1 MQRVP
6 RTCGVAPLHGRRL
19 DALRRGSPPLTH
31 THALAPAPPTIPH
44 ALLPSGRGVR
54 LQAQFPNWKKRRL
67 YDVMSICQC
76 LRVVERACKSQFVWR
91 GTTRVQAAVYEFLLR
106 DMAIRPLID
115 GVTELDPDEPA
126 VPVTGLAFLCQ
137 QFVLLLRQRALDGEP
152 ASIGLE
158 EATER
163 LCQRVRS
170 NDDKTV
176 TFTRARLRRRP
187 CPRAP

>member
-1 MQRVP
+1 MP

-19 DALRRGSPPLTH
+19 DALRRDSPPLRIRTR
-31 THALAPAPPTIPH
+31 ALARAAHHPTR
-44 ALLPSGRGVR
+44 ALLPSGCGVR

-176 TFTRARLRRRP
+176 TFTHARLRRRP
-187 CPRAP
+187 SRRAP